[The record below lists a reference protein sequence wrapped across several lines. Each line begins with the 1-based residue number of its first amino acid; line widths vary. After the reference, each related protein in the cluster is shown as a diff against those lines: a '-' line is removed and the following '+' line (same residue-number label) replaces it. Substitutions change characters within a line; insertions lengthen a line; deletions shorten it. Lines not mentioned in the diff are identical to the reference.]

1 MAYLI
6 HSSPRATFSFGKEKF
21 IALVLVGF
29 LGLPNVLMAA
39 GSVAASMPVSATVLS
54 TSVCKFNAPGST
66 TLPFGTIDPSGAANA
81 TATGSLVIRCGG
93 SASSATFAIT
103 DDSGLHST
111 GAGAYRMQH
120 AVTATAFLGYSVGY
134 SPQTA
139 TIPKNT
145 NQTITVTGTVT
156 PTQYGNAIAG
166 NFTDTVTVTVSP

>member
-1 MAYLI
+1 ML
-6 HSSPRATFSFGKEKF
+6 HSSSRAAFSFGKEKF

-29 LGLPNVLMAA
+29 LGLPNVIMAA
-39 GSVAASMPVSATVLS
+39 GSVAANMPVSATVLS
-54 TSVCKFNAPGST
+54 TSKCRFNAPGST
-66 TLPFGTIDPSGAANA
+66 TLAFGTIDPSGIANA
-81 TATGSLVIRCGG
+81 TATGSLVIICAG
-93 SASSATFAIT
+93 SAPSATFAIT
-103 DDSGLHST
+103 DDSGLNST
-111 GAGAYRMQH
+111 GVGAYRMQH

-156 PTQYGNAIAG
+156 PAQYGNAIAG